1 MLLNNC
7 TATTST
13 KNISSNS
20 LDNPFINKGFSLIY
34 NDKFYYDKVISKK
47 IDERSLII
55 FQKNL
60 KKNTIVKITNIL
72 NNKSIIGT
80 VGSNA
85 DYPLFNNAVLS
96 LRIADEIG
104 LNENEPYVEILEVLE
119 DAIFVAKRAKTFE
132 EEKKVADKAPVNNI
146 NISDLNTKQTNTK
159 NELNKNFSY
168 EIKIADFYFNDTA
181 SLLINRIVKET
192 LIKDAKIKKINEKK
206 YRVYAGPFNNI
217 NSLQK
222 SFNDISILE
231 FENIEIIKK
240 MIKLRLITLLLTLLL
255 TANANA
261 AFDVKART
269 AILQDYLS
277 GEILFEKDADKS
289 IYPASMTKI
298 MTAIIAFD
306 LIRSGD
312 LNLDE
317 KFLISE
323 NAWRLSSAGYSSMFI
338 MVGDEVSVENLL
350 RGIIVAS
357 GNDACVSLA
366 EGIAGTEDEFAVMM
380 TAKAK
385 EIGMDNTNFANS
397 SGINNTENVSTV
409 RDIMIM
415 SRYLIKEFPEEYKYF
430 AEKEFTWDRTGG
442 DPITQGNRNPLLYK
456 SLGADGIKTGYLAVE
471 KYSLAS
477 SVERNGRRLIAVGS
491 GFNTKND
498 RSRESAKLLTWGL
511 TNFDLVE
518 ITRANT
524 PIEDIG
530 VWLGKKDTVKTYIK
544 NDIYKTIPKAKKRLL
559 KLSLNYNGP
568 IQAPIKKDDI
578 LGKLKLTYNGDLIEE
593 YDLLA
598 YEDVKKLNVFSRLM
612 KSINFLIWGDV

>member
-1 MLLNNC
+1 
-7 TATTST
+7 
-13 KNISSNS
+13 
-20 LDNPFINKGFSLIY
+20 
-34 NDKFYYDKVISKK
+34 
-47 IDERSLII
+47 
-55 FQKNL
+55 
-60 KKNTIVKITNIL
+60 
-72 NNKSIIGT
+72 
-80 VGSNA
+80 
-85 DYPLFNNAVLS
+85 
-96 LRIADEIG
+96 
-104 LNENEPYVEILEVLE
+104 
-119 DAIFVAKRAKTFE
+119 
-132 EEKKVADKAPVNNI
+132 
-146 NISDLNTKQTNTK
+146 
-159 NELNKNFSY
+159 
-168 EIKIADFYFNDTA
+168 
-181 SLLINRIVKET
+181 
-192 LIKDAKIKKINEKK
+192 
-206 YRVYAGPFNNI
+206 
-217 NSLQK
+217 
-222 SFNDISILE
+222 
-231 FENIEIIKK
+231 
-240 MIKLRLITLLLTLLL
+240 MIKSRLITILLTLLL
-255 TANANA
+255 TTNANA

-312 LNLDE
+312 LSLDE
-317 KFLISE
+317 KFLVSE

-350 RGIIVAS
+350 KGIIIAS
-357 GNDACVSLA
+357 GNDACVALA

-385 EIGMDNTNFANS
+385 EIGMNNTNFANS
-397 SGINNTENVSTV
+397 SGINDTENLSTV
-409 RDIMIM
+409 RDIMLM
-415 SRYLIKEFPEEYKYF
+415 SNYLIKEFPEEYKYF
-430 AEKEFTWDRTGG
+430 AEKEFTWNRTGG

-518 ITRANT
+518 ITKANT
-524 PIEDIG
+524 PIEDID

-559 KLSLNYNGP
+559 KVSLNYNGP
-568 IQAPIKKDDI
+568 IEAPIKKDDI
-578 LGKLKLTYNGDLIEE
+578 LGKLKLIFDGELIEE